1 MFLAT
6 NHMIANQFRTQTLL
20 RQRLQS
26 LNATGGQALRQR
38 LATNGVRD
46 GRSVWDQLRDELNAK
61 VILFV
66 TLLRQQS
73 NVYMSLR
80 LRRMAQICGLYN
92 RIYSESTVNKLMSQ
106 MLIRLKARALQSL
119 RNRLSGDKKA
129 NDSIKCLMSAVC
141 GLFCWDSQRITDGD
155 LRQTIRDFETVQR
168 VGASNRIPN
177 NDNMP
182 KSTSFSVSAETHSM
196 NDNDGQWEAVIMRDD
211 FKLWRKAIPNTSLYQ
226 YKVFGTFNDIPARS
240 FFRVQMD
247 TEYRKKWDKLVI
259 KLDIIEKE
267 PFFADK
273 DQQSCEDSG
282 NQVLHWIMKYPYP
295 MNTRDYVYLRRAR
308 IDIKQNLMVLVSKAI
323 EFPKLPETTQHVRV
337 VDYSSQ
343 MVIKPHTSFDECGFD
358 YLLTYFDDPRAAF
371 PSPAYN
377 WMAVSGVPDFVQK
390 LHSAALQLYTSN
402 NHKSN
407 LYSCN
412 GYTGNS
418 SSHSSEC
425 FYA

>member
-6 NHMIANQFRTQTLL
+6 NHMIVNQFRTQTLL

-26 LNATGGQALRQR
+26 LNGNGGQALRQR
-38 LATNGVRD
+38 LATNGGRD

-155 LRQTIRDFETVQR
+155 LRQTIRDFEIVQR

-211 FKLWRKAIPNTSLYQ
+211 FKLWRKAVPNTSLYQ

-282 NQVLHWIMKYPYP
+282 NQVLHWIMKYP
-295 MNTRDYVYLRRAR
+295 
-308 IDIKQNLMVLVSKAI
+308 
-323 EFPKLPETTQHVRV
+323 
-337 VDYSSQ
+337 
-343 MVIKPHTSFDECGFD
+343 
-358 YLLTYFDDPRAAF
+358 
-371 PSPAYN
+371 
-377 WMAVSGVPDFVQK
+377 
-390 LHSAALQLYTSN
+390 
-402 NHKSN
+402 
-407 LYSCN
+407 
-412 GYTGNS
+412 
-418 SSHSSEC
+418 
-425 FYA
+425 